1 MKKKRNLYTI
11 RAIMIIIIQLFLI
24 LYGAQKPRVLAH
36 LPLFISRFPFVKKF
50 PRNSVYIKS
59 LGSTWI
65 RGTAAVAR
73 RKPRTLLFFFLFFL
87 HTCTYTRYIQTY
99 THLIHTY
106 THTRVRARIFSASA
120 VFLDVYICII
130 CLNKCVYSINYFF

>member
-73 RKPRTLLFFFLFFL
+73 RKPRTLLFFFSFLFTHMHI
-87 HTCTYTRYIQTY
+87 HTIHTNIHSSHTHIY
-99 THLIHTY
+99 THA
-106 THTRVRARIFSASA
+106 RARAHIFC
-120 VFLDVYICII
+120 FCRFFR
-130 CLNKCVYSINYFF
+130 CVYMYYMLE